1 MTPIEAAIV
10 TAYTTFLCGSFE
22 NFHKYAEEKLSRKIY
37 THEFVG
43 ANVWIELEKLSKGD
57 FMNLKVD
64 DVCEWSRESCEI
76 CDPAL
81 INPLI
86 DEDGLYL
93 FIDKDRIMTGYSDDC
108 TFEKSESVKINY
120 CPMCGREI

>member
-64 DVCEWSRESCEI
+64 DVCEWSRESDDVWRSDC
-76 CDPAL
+76 
-81 INPLI
+81 
-86 DEDGLYL
+86 GLL
-93 FIDKDRIMTGYSDDC
+93 WEFDNEETPKANNM
-108 TFEKSESVKINY
+108 NY
-120 CPMCGREI
+120 CPQCGKILEEAPECWEEAE